1 MFSRFKEKLSGFK
14 EALSTKIQEKVSR
27 AEEITGI
34 KLDQKHEPEGKD
46 AGKIIASP
54 DPEID
59 TEKAFI
65 LVLA

>member
-34 KLDQKHEPEGKD
+34 KLDQKPEPEGQD
-46 AGKIIASP
+46 AGKIIASTDQLKGQKQP
-54 DPEID
+54 S
-59 TEKAFI
+59 
-65 LVLA
+65 